1 MFIQIVIGSL
11 LMVATILIAGL
22 AFWALEVLL
31 ARSHPWLMRHPHRPK
46 LALVLGVTVLWVL
59 GMVTAGVWMWA
70 FTLRALGVFITMEA
84 SVYFSLVAYTTL
96 GFGDILLPQDW
107 RLLSGMAAANG
118 LLNMGLVTAMLVE
131 ILRHV
136 RMGQIEWH
144 RQQLHEAA
152 ASAAEGHRAVA
163 DRERGREG

>member
-1 MFIQIVIGSL
+1 
-11 LMVATILIAGL
+11 
-22 AFWALEVLL
+22 
-31 ARSHPWLMRHPHRPK
+31 
-46 LALVLGVTVLWVL
+46 
-59 GMVTAGVWMWA
+59 MVTAGVWMWA

-107 RLLSGMAAANG
+107 RLLAGMAAANG
-118 LLNMGLVTAMLVE
+118 LLNMGLLTAMLVE

-152 ASAAEGHRAVA
+152 VSAAEGHRAVA

>member
-1 MFIQIVIGSL
+1 MFIQIVVGSL
-11 LMVATILIAGL
+11 LMIVTILIAGL

-31 ARSHPWLMRHPHRPK
+31 ARSHPWLMRHPQRPK

-107 RLLSGMAAANG
+107 RLLAGMAAANG
-118 LLNMGLVTAMLVE
+118 LLNMGLLTAMLVE

-152 ASAAEGHRAVA
+152 VSAAEGHRAVA